1 MEEHVWY
8 LVEKFI
14 SGDIS
19 RAEVKELQSLLTLYP
34 KLFLLVKDFLIT
46 YQDPDPQVSPQQI
59 HALITKVEH
68 GNTKNWGIK
77 STWQKIGNAV
87 AREATMAGQFFK
99 VAVRNLQRNSSISAV
114 NISGLAVGIAG
125 AVLILLWVQ
134 NQLSYDQFHANKA
147 RVYQVFNRTMAD
159 GELRAW
165 SSTPMPLAPALK
177 ADYSQVEQAVRT
189 NWVGSFVLK
198 NGDKKLE
205 TQGLTTDP
213 GFLKIFSFP
222 LINGDARTALNN
234 AHSIVLTQKLAKK
247 LFGDANPLGKF
258 IAVDST
264 TNFTVTGVLKDLPN
278 NTQFNFEYLVPFNY
292 MKEVHW
298 YNTNWKY
305 HSLQTYVMLK
315 PGVTEATANKLFKD
329 IYRRYLGERRNDTFV
344 HPMSKWWLYS
354 KYENGKFVGGQIATV
369 NLFTVIAL
377 LIILIA
383 CINYMNLGTARS
395 ARRAKEVGIRKV
407 AGAERSWLI
416 KQFLGESVLVTFLAA
431 IFGLVLVQLALP
443 WFNGIIG
450 KTLLLPYNK
459 PLFWFTAA
467 GFILI
472 TGIIAG
478 SYPAFYLSAFKPVKV
493 LKGTV
498 QAINGLINPRKV
510 LVVFQFTLAIVFIIS
525 TTVIYRQINY
535 AQKRDTG
542 YNVDNLVY
550 IYMKGDIAKNY
561 AAINNELI
569 NSGAVSSITRT
580 SSPILDIWT
589 NSDSYTW
596 DGKPADSRAYF
607 NENLTDHN
615 FTKTFGVKLLAG
627 RDIDV
632 AANPADTSAILVTE
646 QAAKVIG
653 FKNPVGQALK
663 NGDKNYRIVGL
674 VKDYVAVSPFI
685 TSMPIIIRGSARLFG
700 TITLKLNTQNVVAGN
715 IDKIST
721 IFKRYNP
728 SYPFDFKFLD
738 ESYRIKFQEE
748 QHAAQL
754 VAVFAGLSIFITCL
768 GLFAL
773 AACMAEGRIK
783 EIGIRKVLGA
793 SVIRITTLLT
803 KDFLVLVLI
812 SFAIASPIAWWLMSK
827 WLQDYQYHTDLNWW
841 IFGLTGLASVVIAF
855 STVSSQAIKAAIANP
870 IKSLKTE

>member
-1 MEEHVWY
+1 MEEHVWD

-14 SGDIS
+14 SGGIT
-19 RAEVKELQSLLTLYP
+19 RAEVKELQSLLAIYP
-34 KLFLLVKDFLIT
+34 KLFVLVKDFLIN
-46 YQDPDPQVSPQQI
+46 YQDPDPQVTPQQI
-59 HALITKVEH
+59 RAFLEKVEH
-68 GNTKNWGIK
+68 SDAKSWAVK
-77 STWQKIGNAV
+77 STWQKLSKV
-87 AREATMAGQFFK
+87 LSREATMAGQFFK
-99 VAVRNLQRNSSISAV
+99 VAVRNLQKNSTISAV

-134 NQLSYDQFHANKA
+134 NQLSFDQFHANKA
-147 RVYQVFNRTMAD
+147 RIYQVFNRTMAE

-165 SSTPMPLAPALK
+165 SSTPMPLAPAIK
-177 ADYSQVEQAVRT
+177 ADYSQVDEAVRT

-198 NGDKKLE
+198 NGNTKLE

-222 LINGDARTALNN
+222 LLNGDARTALNN
-234 AHSIVLTQKLAKK
+234 THSIVLTEKLAKK
-247 LFGDANPLGKF
+247 LFGDTNPVGKVM
-258 IAVDST
+258 AVDST

-292 MKEVHW
+292 MKEIHW

-315 PGVTEATANKLFKD
+315 PGVTEATANKLFKG
-329 IYRRYLGERRNDTFV
+329 IYRRYPGDKRNDAFV

-354 KYENGKFVGGQIATV
+354 KYDNGKFVGGQMTTV

-395 ARRAKEVGIRKV
+395 TRRAKEVGIRKV

-443 WFNGIIG
+443 WFNNIVGR
-450 KTLLLPYNK
+450 TLLLPYGK
-459 PLFWFTAA
+459 PPFWFTVA

-493 LKGTV
+493 LKGSV

-510 LVVFQFTLAIVFIIS
+510 LVVLQFTLAIVFIIS

-561 AAINNELI
+561 TAISNELV

-589 NSDSYTW
+589 NSDSYEW
-596 DGKPADSRAYF
+596 KGKPADSRAYF

-615 FTKTFGVKLLAG
+615 FTKTFGLKLLAG

-632 AANPADTSAILVTE
+632 AANPADTTAILVTE
-646 QAAKVIG
+646 QAAAVMG

-663 NGDKNYRIVGL
+663 NGDNHYHVVGV

-700 TITLKLNTQNVVAGN
+700 TITLKLNTHNAAAGN

-728 SYPFDFKFLD
+728 NYPFDFKFLD

-748 QHAAQL
+748 QHVAQL
-754 VAVFAGLSIFITCL
+754 VAVFAGLCIFITCL

-812 SFAIASPIAWWLMSK
+812 SFAIASPLAWWLMSK
-827 WLQDYQYHTDLNWW
+827 WLQGYQYHTDLNWR
-841 IFGLTGLASVVIAF
+841 IFGLTGLASLLIAF
-855 STVSSQAIKAAIANP
+855 STVSSQAIKAAVANP
-870 IKSLKTE
+870 VKSLKTE

>member
-1 MEEHVWY
+1 MEEHVWD

-19 RAEVKELQSLLTLYP
+19 RAEVKELQSLLAIYP
-34 KLFLLVKDFLIT
+34 KLFVLVKDFLIT

-59 HALITKVEH
+59 QAFLKKVEH
-68 GNTKNWGIK
+68 SDAKSWAVK
-77 STWQKIGNAV
+77 STWQKLSNAV
-87 AREATMAGQFFK
+87 SREATMAGQFFK
-99 VAVRNLQRNSSISAV
+99 VAIRNLQKNSTISAV
-114 NISGLAVGIAG
+114 NVTGLTVGIAG

-134 NQLSYDQFHANKA
+134 NQLSFDQFHANKA
-147 RVYQVFNRTMAD
+147 RIYQVFNRTMAD

-165 SSTPMPLAPALK
+165 SSTPMPLAPAIK
-177 ADYSQVEQAVRT
+177 ADYSQVDEAVRT

-198 NGDKKLE
+198 NGDTKLE

-213 GFLKIFSFP
+213 GFLKMFSFP
-222 LINGDARTALNN
+222 LLKGDARTALSNT
-234 AHSIVLTQKLAKK
+234 HSIVLTQKLAKK
-247 LFGDANPLGKF
+247 LFGDTDPLGKF

-264 TNFTVTGVLKDLPN
+264 KNFTVTGVLKDLPN
-278 NTQFNFEYLVPFNY
+278 NTAVNFEYLVPFNY

-329 IYRRYLGERRNDTFV
+329 IYRRYPGDKRNDAFV

-369 NLFTVIAL
+369 RLFAIIAL

-395 ARRAKEVGIRKV
+395 TRRAKEVGIRKV

-416 KQFLGESVLVTFLAA
+416 KQFLGESVLVAFLAG

-443 WFNGIIG
+443 WFNGIVG
-450 KTLLLPYNK
+450 RTLLLPYGK
-459 PLFWFTAA
+459 PVFWFVAA
-467 GFILI
+467 GFILL

-478 SYPAFYLSAFKPVKV
+478 SYPAFYLSSFKPVKV
-493 LKGTV
+493 LKGSV

-510 LVVFQFTLAIVFIIS
+510 LVVLQFTLAIVFIIS

-542 YNVDNLVY
+542 YQVDNLVY

-561 AAINNELI
+561 AAISNDLV
-569 NSGAVSSITRT
+569 NSGAISSITRT
-580 SSPILDIWT
+580 ASPILDIWT
-589 NSDSYTW
+589 NSDSYQW
-596 DGKPADSRAYF
+596 AGKPADSRAYF
-607 NENLTDHN
+607 NENLTDKS

-632 AANPADTSAILVTE
+632 AANPADTSSILVTE
-646 QAAKVIG
+646 QAAKVMG

-663 NGDKNYRIVGL
+663 NGDNNYHVVGV
-674 VKDYVAVSPFI
+674 VKDFVAVSPFI
-685 TSMPIIIRGSARLFG
+685 TSMPIIVRGSARLFG
-700 TITLKLNTQNVVAGN
+700 TITLKLNTNNAVASNV
-715 IDKIST
+715 DKIST

-728 SYPFDFKFLD
+728 NYPFDFKFLD
-738 ESYRIKFQEE
+738 ESYRTKFLEE
-748 QHAAQL
+748 QHVAQL
-754 VAVFAGLSIFITCL
+754 VAVFAGLCIFITCL

-773 AACMAEGRIK
+773 AACMAEGRTK

-812 SFAIASPIAWWLMSK
+812 AFAIASPVAWWLMSK
-827 WLQDYQYHTDLNWW
+827 WLQGYQYHTDLNWW
-841 IFGLTGLASVVIAF
+841 IFGLTGLASLLIAF
-855 STVSSQAIKAAIANP
+855 STVSSQAIKAAVANP